1 MTFSQNTDEIWIK
14 RWKIFYCSP
23 NYYCWCK
30 NWYPTVNVWFN
41 LTIRCTWKVVKYIL
55 NYEIW
60 RSNSIKESWYFLV
73 KGFCKF
79 MLFNTYSFLCL
90 EMFLIPSCCYLRK
103 YKYCLCKIIW
113 VNEQSSGPVVKMQLK
128 YFVTSWRET
137 TKTFRLETSLNSY
150 KRLDMHHCH
159 VNTKQHLNVNA
170 SVLRYHLLSL
180 NSRLLICGMFC
191 CTQKCV
197 LEQ

>member
-1 MTFSQNTDEIWIK
+1 MKYDVRI
-14 RWKIFYCSP
+14 P
-23 NYYCWCK
+23 L
-30 NWYPTVNVWFN
+30 VNH
-41 LTIRCTWKVVKYIL
+41 
-55 NYEIW
+55 E
-60 RSNSIKESWYFLV
+60 SIKAFVNSYYLIPIVFFAS
-73 KGFCKF
+73 KC
-79 MLFNTYSFLCL
+79 
-90 EMFLIPSCCYLRK
+90 FLIPSCCYLRK
-103 YKYCLCKIIW
+103 YKYSFCKIIW
-113 VNEQSSGPVVKMQLK
+113 VNEQSSGPVVKMQLE